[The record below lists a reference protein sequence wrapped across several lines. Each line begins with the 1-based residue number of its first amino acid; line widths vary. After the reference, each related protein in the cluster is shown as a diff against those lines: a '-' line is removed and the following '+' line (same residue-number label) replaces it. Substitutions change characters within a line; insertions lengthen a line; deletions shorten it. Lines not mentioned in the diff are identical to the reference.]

1 MTFSINFNGYNI
13 STLISGFTAID
24 RNIGSSWNNILSD
37 SVARYGQTFLRSS
50 LSAKTINISFIKSGV
65 PGDWVEIREQL
76 AKVLDTNEPAPLI
89 FSDEPNKVWYALP
102 DGAQTLSENITSLL
116 ATGTLTFLVPSG
128 YAESVDTKVLNNDNS
143 GGENGTIVNN
153 DDKSIS
159 VLINNN
165 GTLPI
170 FPTIKITP
178 TAESGFFGIAGQ
190 NVLEIGNPDEA
201 DEERKTKQTTIADF
215 KTQSDFDT
223 NFVDATDWTKSWETN
238 IPPIPNNSKLKRKID
253 GIRMSTFS
261 QSATWNGGIQRY
273 DVPKDSTGQYP
284 VNWHAQFNT
293 FFIQNNA
300 RQAGRFQLY
309 FCDENKQPLA
319 MFEIF
324 KGGAGQNA
332 ELIFW
337 LIGGD
342 NKMHKFGGDKPF
354 NASTGKAPGGVTSLF
369 DAAHGGQAIIKQGNK
384 ISFYWKG
391 VAYSY
396 LMGDAGSSTKLAYVY
411 VVEASRQNYPVIN
424 NMSLKS
430 FKLTNLN
437 DGYMVNV
444 VNKYQPN
451 DEIIVNMDAKKI
463 IVNGQG
469 ANSDYI
475 TGSDF
480 FSIPAGQSQK
490 IDIVYSSFT
499 TSPPKVEI
507 KWKERIL

>member
-1 MTFSINFNGYNI
+1 MNKTMKITLDGIDISKLFYSVTNI
-13 STLISGFTAID
+13 K
-24 RNIGSSWNNILSD
+24 RNIGSNWVNTTSPRLQGVDYLYNAL
-37 SVARYGQTFLRSS
+37 G
-50 LSAKTINISFIKSGV
+50 AKTISFDYEVNGIFF
-65 PGDWVEIREQL
+65 DEINANKELL
-76 AKVLDTNEPAPLI
+76 AKYINVKAPVPLI
-89 FSDEPNKVWYALP
+89 FNDEPNKVWYVVP
-102 DGAQTLSENITSLL
+102 DGEQSFEQI
-116 ATGTLTFLVPSG
+116 TGTLTFLVPKG
-128 YAESVDTKVLNNDNS
+128 YAESVDTKTLNNDNS
-143 GGENGTIVNN
+143 GQENGTIIENSDNSV
-153 DDKSIS
+153 S

-201 DEERKTKQTTIADF
+201 DKERKTKQTTIADF
-215 KTQSDFDT
+215 NTQSDFDT
-223 NFVDATDWTKSWETN
+223 NFVDATDWTTSWETN
-238 IPPIPNNSKLKRKID
+238 IPPIPNNSKLKWKTD

-261 QSATWNGGIQRY
+261 QAATWNGGIKRY
-273 DVPKDSTGQYP
+273 VVPKDSTNQYP

-354 NASTGKAPGGVTSLF
+354 NASTGKAPGGITSLF

-396 LMGDAGSSTKLAYVY
+396 LMGDAGVQTKLAYVY
-411 VVEASRQNYPVIN
+411 VVEASCQNYPVIN
-424 NMSLKS
+424 DMSLKS

-480 FSIPAGQSQK
+480 FSIPAGENQK

-499 TSPPKVEI
+499 TSPPKIELL
-507 KWKERIL
+507 WKERIL

>member
-1 MTFSINFNGYNI
+1 MFKVKYGDDYLTDYVRFIKVNRGVASESELLLEENSGDGTKVLKSRRKAKEIPMTFHVIDGLDVNVVREKLGSII
-13 STLISGFTAID
+13 STNVIKQLTFSDTPNIYYEATLTGAIEYTDDGFFADGGFT
-24 RNIGSSWNNILSD
+24 L
-37 SVARYGQTFLRSS
+37 
-50 LSAKTINISFIKSGV
+50 
-65 PGDWVEIREQL
+65 
-76 AKVLDTNEPAPLI
+76 
-89 FSDEPNKVWYALP
+89 
-102 DGAQTLSENITSLL
+102 
-116 ATGTLTFLVPSG
+116 LVPSG

-143 GGENGTIVNN
+143 GGENGTIINN
-153 DDKSIS
+153 ADNSVS

-201 DEERKTKQTTIADF
+201 DEKRKTKQTTIADF

-223 NFVDATDWTKSWETN
+223 NFVDATDRTTSWETN
-238 IPPIPNNSKLKRKID
+238 ISPIPNNSKLKWKTD

-261 QSATWNGGIQRY
+261 QAATWNAGIQRY

-309 FCDENKQPLA
+309 FCDEKKQPLA

-451 DEIIVNMDAKKI
+451 DEIVVNMDAKKI

-499 TSPPKVEI
+499 TSPPKIEFS
-507 KWKERIL
+507 WKERIL

>member
-1 MTFSINFNGYNI
+1 MFKVKYGDDYLTDYVRFIKVNRGVASESELLLEENSGDGTKVLKSRRKAKEIQMTFHVIDGLDVNVVREKLGSII
-13 STLISGFTAID
+13 STNVIKQLTFSDTPNIYYEATLTGAIEYTDDGFFADGGFT
-24 RNIGSSWNNILSD
+24 L
-37 SVARYGQTFLRSS
+37 
-50 LSAKTINISFIKSGV
+50 
-65 PGDWVEIREQL
+65 
-76 AKVLDTNEPAPLI
+76 
-89 FSDEPNKVWYALP
+89 
-102 DGAQTLSENITSLL
+102 
-116 ATGTLTFLVPSG
+116 LVPSG
-128 YAESVDTKVLNNDNS
+128 YAESVDTKTLNNDNS
-143 GGENGTIVNN
+143 GEENGTIINN
-153 DDKSIS
+153 ADNSVS

-178 TAESGFFGIAGQ
+178 TAESGFFGVAGQ
-190 NVLEIGNPDEA
+190 NGVLEIGNPDEA
-201 DEERKTKQTTIADF
+201 DEKRKTKQTTIADF
-215 KTQSDFDT
+215 KTQSDFDN
-223 NFVDATDWTKSWETN
+223 NFVDATDWTTTWETN
-238 IPPIPNNSKLKRKID
+238 ISPIPNNSKLKWKTD

-261 QSATWNGGIQRY
+261 QAATWNAGIKWY

-396 LMGDAGSSTKLAYVY
+396 LMGNAGSSTKLAYVY

-424 NMSLKS
+424 DMSLKS

-480 FSIPAGQSQK
+480 FSIPAGKNQK
-490 IDIVYSSFT
+490 IDIVYSNFT

>member
-1 MTFSINFNGYNI
+1 MP
-13 STLISGFTAID
+13 
-24 RNIGSSWNNILSD
+24 
-37 SVARYGQTFLRSS
+37 
-50 LSAKTINISFIKSGV
+50 K
-65 PGDWVEIREQL
+65 
-76 AKVLDTNEPAPLI
+76 
-89 FSDEPNKVWYALP
+89 
-102 DGAQTLSENITSLL
+102 
-116 ATGTLTFLVPSG
+116 G
-128 YAESVDTKVLNNDNS
+128 YAESVDTKTLNNDNS
-143 GGENGTIVNN
+143 GGENGTIINN
-153 DDKSIS
+153 ADNSVS

-201 DEERKTKQTTIADF
+201 DEKRKTKQTTIADF

-223 NFVDATDWTKSWETN
+223 NFIDATDWTTSWETN
-238 IPPIPNNSKLKRKID
+238 ISPIPNNSKLKWKID
-253 GIRMSTFS
+253 GLRMSTFS
-261 QSATWNGGIQRY
+261 QSATWNAGIKRY

-293 FFIQNNA
+293 FFIQSNA

-309 FCDENKQPLA
+309 FCDEKKQPLA

-396 LMGDAGSSTKLAYVY
+396 LMDNTSAQTKLAYVY

-480 FSIPAGQSQK
+480 FSIPAGKNQK
-490 IDIVYSSFT
+490 IDIVYSNFT
-499 TSPPKVEI
+499 TSPPKIEFS
-507 KWKERIL
+507 WKERIL

>member
-1 MTFSINFNGYNI
+1 MFKVKYGDDYLTDYVRFIKVNRGVASESELLLEENSGDGTKVLKSRRKAKEIPMTFHVIDGLDVNVVREKLGSII
-13 STLISGFTAID
+13 STNVIKQLTFSDTPNIYYEATLTGAIEYTDDGFFADGGFT
-24 RNIGSSWNNILSD
+24 L
-37 SVARYGQTFLRSS
+37 
-50 LSAKTINISFIKSGV
+50 
-65 PGDWVEIREQL
+65 
-76 AKVLDTNEPAPLI
+76 
-89 FSDEPNKVWYALP
+89 
-102 DGAQTLSENITSLL
+102 
-116 ATGTLTFLVPSG
+116 LVPSG

-143 GGENGTIVNN
+143 GGENGTIINN
-153 DDKSIS
+153 ADHSVS

-201 DEERKTKQTTIADF
+201 DEKRKTKQTTIADF

-223 NFVDATDWTKSWETN
+223 NFVDATDRTTSWETN
-238 IPPIPNNSKLKRKID
+238 ISPIPNNSKLKWKTD

-261 QSATWNGGIQRY
+261 QAATWNAGIQRY

-499 TSPPKVEI
+499 TSPPKIEFS
-507 KWKERIL
+507 WKERIL

>member
-1 MTFSINFNGYNI
+1 MFKVKYGDDYLTDYVRFIKVNRGVASESELLLEENSGDGTKVLKSRRKAKEIPMTFHVIDGLDVNVVREKLGSII
-13 STLISGFTAID
+13 STNVIKQLTFSDTPNIYYEATLTGAIEYTDDGFFADGGFT
-24 RNIGSSWNNILSD
+24 L
-37 SVARYGQTFLRSS
+37 
-50 LSAKTINISFIKSGV
+50 
-65 PGDWVEIREQL
+65 
-76 AKVLDTNEPAPLI
+76 
-89 FSDEPNKVWYALP
+89 
-102 DGAQTLSENITSLL
+102 
-116 ATGTLTFLVPSG
+116 LVPSG

-143 GGENGTIVNN
+143 GGENGTIINN
-153 DDKSIS
+153 ADHSVS

-201 DEERKTKQTTIADF
+201 DEKRKTKQTTIADF

-223 NFVDATDWTKSWETN
+223 NFVDATDRTTSWETN
-238 IPPIPNNSKLKRKID
+238 ISPIPNNSKLKWKTD

-261 QSATWNGGIQRY
+261 QAATWNAGIQRY

-437 DGYMVNV
+437 DGY
-444 VNKYQPN
+444 
-451 DEIIVNMDAKKI
+451 
-463 IVNGQG
+463 
-469 ANSDYI
+469 
-475 TGSDF
+475 
-480 FSIPAGQSQK
+480 
-490 IDIVYSSFT
+490 
-499 TSPPKVEI
+499 
-507 KWKERIL
+507 

>member
-1 MTFSINFNGYNI
+1 MFKVKYGDDYLTDYVRFIKVNRGVASESELLLEENSGDGTKVLKSRRKAKEIPMTFHVIDGLDVNVVREKLGSII
-13 STLISGFTAID
+13 STNVIKQLTFSDTPNIYYEATLTGAIEYTDDGFFADGGFT
-24 RNIGSSWNNILSD
+24 L
-37 SVARYGQTFLRSS
+37 
-50 LSAKTINISFIKSGV
+50 
-65 PGDWVEIREQL
+65 
-76 AKVLDTNEPAPLI
+76 
-89 FSDEPNKVWYALP
+89 
-102 DGAQTLSENITSLL
+102 
-116 ATGTLTFLVPSG
+116 LVPKG
-128 YAESVDTKVLNNDNS
+128 YAESVDTKTLNNDNS
-143 GGENGTIVNN
+143 GGENGTIINN
-153 DDKSIS
+153 ADNSVS

-190 NVLEIGNPDEA
+190 NGVLEIGNPDEA
-201 DEERKTKQTTIADF
+201 DEKRKTKQTTIADF

-223 NFVDATDWTKSWETN
+223 NFVDATDRTTSWETN
-238 IPPIPNNSKLKRKID
+238 IPPIPNNSKLKWKTD

-261 QSATWNGGIQRY
+261 QAATWNAGIKRY
-273 DVPKDSTGQYP
+273 VVPKDSTGQYP

-342 NKMHKFGGDKPF
+342 NKMHKFGGNKPF

-396 LMGDAGSSTKLAYVY
+396 LMGDAGAQTKLAYVY

-480 FSIPAGQSQK
+480 FSIPAG
-490 IDIVYSSFT
+490 
-499 TSPPKVEI
+499 E
-507 KWKERIL
+507 

>member
-1 MTFSINFNGYNI
+1 MFKVKYGDDYLTDYVRFIKVNRGVASESELLLEENSGDGTKVLKSRRKAKEIPMTFHVIDGLDVNVVREKLGSII
-13 STLISGFTAID
+13 STNVIKQLTFSDTPNIYYEATLTGAIEYTDDGFFADGGFT
-24 RNIGSSWNNILSD
+24 L
-37 SVARYGQTFLRSS
+37 
-50 LSAKTINISFIKSGV
+50 
-65 PGDWVEIREQL
+65 
-76 AKVLDTNEPAPLI
+76 
-89 FSDEPNKVWYALP
+89 
-102 DGAQTLSENITSLL
+102 
-116 ATGTLTFLVPSG
+116 LVPSG

-143 GGENGTIVNN
+143 GGENGTIINN
-153 DDKSIS
+153 ADNSVS

-201 DEERKTKQTTIADF
+201 DEKRKTKQTTIADF

-223 NFVDATDWTKSWETN
+223 NFVDAMDRTTSWETN
-238 IPPIPNNSKLKRKID
+238 ISPIPNNSKLKWKTD

-261 QSATWNGGIQRY
+261 QAATWNAGIQRY

-499 TSPPKVEI
+499 TSPPKIEFS
-507 KWKERIL
+507 WKERIL

>member
-1 MTFSINFNGYNI
+1 MEYNSIKLNNVELMDYMIINDVRRGI
-13 STLISGFTAID
+13 STGMTNVTETKVGDGSNLISSNLSSKKIEIDFTLLKDLIATKRIVGK
-24 RNIGSSWNNILSD
+24 ITSS
-37 SVARYGQTFLRSS
+37 
-50 LSAKTINISFIKSGV
+50 K
-65 PGDWVEIREQL
+65 QL
-76 AKVLDTNEPAPLI
+76 QSII
-89 FSDEPNKVWYALP
+89 FSDDPNVFWEVII
-102 DGAQTLSENITSLL
+102 DGEIKATEHNNGKYT
-116 ATGTLTFLVPSG
+116 TGTLTFLVPSG
-128 YAESVDTKVLNNDNS
+128 YAESVYTKVLNNDNS
-143 GGENGTIVNN
+143 GGENGTIINN
-153 DDKSIS
+153 ADNSVS

-201 DEERKTKQTTIADF
+201 DEKRKTKQTTIADF

-223 NFVDATDWTKSWETN
+223 NFVDATDLTTSWETN
-238 IPPIPNNSKLKRKID
+238 IPPIPNNSKLKWKTD

-261 QSATWNGGIQRY
+261 QAATWNAGIKWY

-293 FFIQNNA
+293 FFIQSNA

-309 FCDENKQPLA
+309 FCDEKKQPLA

-396 LMGDAGSSTKLAYVY
+396 LMGNAGSSTKLAYVY

-424 NMSLKS
+424 DMSLKS

-499 TSPPKVEI
+499 TSPPKIEFS
-507 KWKERIL
+507 WKERIL

>member
-1 MTFSINFNGYNI
+1 MFKVKYGDDYLTDYVRFIKVNRGVASESELLLEENSGDGTKVLKSRRKAKEIPMTFHVIDGLDVNVVREKLGSII
-13 STLISGFTAID
+13 STNVIKQLTFSDTPNIYYEATLTGAIEYTDDGFFADGGFT
-24 RNIGSSWNNILSD
+24 L
-37 SVARYGQTFLRSS
+37 
-50 LSAKTINISFIKSGV
+50 
-65 PGDWVEIREQL
+65 
-76 AKVLDTNEPAPLI
+76 
-89 FSDEPNKVWYALP
+89 
-102 DGAQTLSENITSLL
+102 
-116 ATGTLTFLVPSG
+116 LVPSG

-143 GGENGTIVNN
+143 GGENGTIINN
-153 DDKSIS
+153 ADHSVS

-201 DEERKTKQTTIADF
+201 DEKRKTKQTTIADF

-223 NFVDATDWTKSWETN
+223 NFVDATDRTTSWETN
-238 IPPIPNNSKLKRKID
+238 ISPIPNNSKLKWKTD

-261 QSATWNGGIQRY
+261 QAATWNAGIQRY

-309 FCDENKQPLA
+309 FCDEKKQPLA

-480 FSIPAGQSQK
+480 FPIPAGKSQK

-499 TSPPKVEI
+499 TSPPKIEFS
-507 KWKERIL
+507 WKERIL

>member
-1 MTFSINFNGYNI
+1 MFKVKYGDDYLTDYVRFIKVNRGVASESELLLEENSGDGTKVLKSRRKAKEIPMTFHVIDGLDVNVVREKLGSII
-13 STLISGFTAID
+13 STNVIKQLTFSDTPNIYYEATLTGAIEYTDDGFFADGGFT
-24 RNIGSSWNNILSD
+24 L
-37 SVARYGQTFLRSS
+37 
-50 LSAKTINISFIKSGV
+50 
-65 PGDWVEIREQL
+65 
-76 AKVLDTNEPAPLI
+76 
-89 FSDEPNKVWYALP
+89 
-102 DGAQTLSENITSLL
+102 
-116 ATGTLTFLVPSG
+116 LVPSG

-143 GGENGTIVNN
+143 GGENGTIINN
-153 DDKSIS
+153 ADHSVS

-201 DEERKTKQTTIADF
+201 DEKRKTKQTTIADF

-223 NFVDATDWTKSWETN
+223 NFVDATDLTTSWETN
-238 IPPIPNNSKLKRKID
+238 ISPIPNNSKLKWKTD

-261 QSATWNGGIQRY
+261 QAATWNAGIQRY

-499 TSPPKVEI
+499 TSPPKIEFS
-507 KWKERIL
+507 WKERIL

>member
-1 MTFSINFNGYNI
+1 MDYMIINDVRRGI
-13 STLISGFTAID
+13 STGMTNVTENKVGDGSNLISSNLSSKKIEIDFTLLKDLIATKRIVGK
-24 RNIGSSWNNILSD
+24 ITSS
-37 SVARYGQTFLRSS
+37 
-50 LSAKTINISFIKSGV
+50 K
-65 PGDWVEIREQL
+65 QL
-76 AKVLDTNEPAPLI
+76 QSII
-89 FSDEPNKVWYALP
+89 FSDDPNVFWEVII
-102 DGAQTLSENITSLL
+102 DGEIKATEHNNGKYT
-116 ATGTLTFLVPSG
+116 TGTLTFLVPKG
-128 YAESVDTKVLNNDNS
+128 YAESVDTKTLNNDNS
-143 GGENGTIVNN
+143 GGENGTIINN
-153 DDKSIS
+153 ADNSVS

-201 DEERKTKQTTIADF
+201 DEKRKTKQTTIADF
-215 KTQSDFDT
+215 KIQSDFDK
-223 NFVDATDWTKSWETN
+223 NFVDATDWTTSWETN
-238 IPPIPNNSKLKRKID
+238 ISPIPNNSKLKWKTD

-261 QSATWNGGIQRY
+261 QAATWNAGIQRY

-293 FFIQNNA
+293 FFIQSNA

-309 FCDENKQPLA
+309 FCDEKKQPLA

-480 FSIPAGQSQK
+480 FPIPAGKSQK

-499 TSPPKVEI
+499 TSPPKIEFS
-507 KWKERIL
+507 WKERIL

>member
-1 MTFSINFNGYNI
+1 MTFTVKFGNNFLTDYMRIIEVHRNLGAGI
-13 STLISGFTAID
+13 ESTIEDKISGGANFIRSR
-24 RNIGSSWNNILSD
+24 RNKSTIE
-37 SVARYGQTFLRSS
+37 VEFRTFWKDDIANTRRKLAEITS
-50 LSAKTINISFIKSGV
+50 TEV
-65 PGDWVEIREQL
+65 PLE
-76 AKVLDTNEPAPLI
+76 LI
-89 FSDEPNKVWYALP
+89 FSDEPNLYYQAIRSGEV
-102 DGAQTLSENITSLL
+102 TLTENKSKLF
-116 ATGTLTFLVPSG
+116 ATGTLTFLVPKG

-143 GGENGTIVNN
+143 GGENGTIINN
-153 DDKSIS
+153 ADNSVS

-201 DEERKTKQTTIADF
+201 DEKRKTKQTTIADF

-223 NFVDATDWTKSWETN
+223 NFVDAMDRTTSWETN
-238 IPPIPNNSKLKRKID
+238 ISPIPNNSKLKWKTD

-261 QSATWNGGIQRY
+261 QAATWNAGIQRY

-499 TSPPKVEI
+499 TSPPKIEFS
-507 KWKERIL
+507 WKERIL

>member
-1 MTFSINFNGYNI
+1 MTFHVIDGLDVNVVREKLGSII
-13 STLISGFTAID
+13 STNVIKQLTFSDTPNIYYEATLTGSIEYTDDGFFADGGFT
-24 RNIGSSWNNILSD
+24 L
-37 SVARYGQTFLRSS
+37 
-50 LSAKTINISFIKSGV
+50 
-65 PGDWVEIREQL
+65 
-76 AKVLDTNEPAPLI
+76 
-89 FSDEPNKVWYALP
+89 
-102 DGAQTLSENITSLL
+102 
-116 ATGTLTFLVPSG
+116 LVPKG
-128 YAESVDTKVLNNDNS
+128 YAESVDTKTLNNDNS
-143 GGENGTIVNN
+143 GQENGTIINN
-153 DDKSIS
+153 ADNSVS

-201 DEERKTKQTTIADF
+201 DEVRKTKQTTIADF
-215 KTQSDFDT
+215 KTQSDFDN
-223 NFVDATDWTKSWETN
+223 NFVDATDWTSSWETN
-238 IPPIPNNSKLKRKID
+238 ISPIPNNSKLKWKTD

-261 QSATWNGGIQRY
+261 QAATWNGGIQRY
-273 DVPKDSTGQYP
+273 VVPKDSTNQYP
-284 VNWHAQFNT
+284 VNWYAQFNT
-293 FFIQNNA
+293 FFIQSNA

-342 NKMHKFGGDKPF
+342 NKMHRYTAGSGNGYKPF
-354 NASTGKAPGGVTSLF
+354 NASTGKAPGGITSLF

-396 LMGDAGSSTKLAYVY
+396 LMGNAQTKLAYVY

-451 DEIIVNMDAKKI
+451 DEIIVNMNAKKI
-463 IVNGQG
+463 IVNGRG
-469 ANSDYI
+469 ASSDYI

-499 TSPPKVEI
+499 TSPPKIEFS
-507 KWKERIL
+507 WKERIL

>member
-1 MTFSINFNGYNI
+1 MFKVKYGDDYLTDYVRFIKVNRGVASESELLLEENSGDGTKVLKSRRKAKEIPMTFHVIDGLDVNVVREKLGSII
-13 STLISGFTAID
+13 STNVIKQLTFSDTPNIYYEATLTGAIEYTDDGFFADGGFT
-24 RNIGSSWNNILSD
+24 L
-37 SVARYGQTFLRSS
+37 
-50 LSAKTINISFIKSGV
+50 
-65 PGDWVEIREQL
+65 
-76 AKVLDTNEPAPLI
+76 
-89 FSDEPNKVWYALP
+89 
-102 DGAQTLSENITSLL
+102 
-116 ATGTLTFLVPSG
+116 LVPSG

-143 GGENGTIVNN
+143 GGENGTIINN
-153 DDKSIS
+153 ADHSVS

-201 DEERKTKQTTIADF
+201 DEKRKTKQTTIADF

-223 NFVDATDWTKSWETN
+223 NFVDATDRTTSWETN
-238 IPPIPNNSKLKRKID
+238 ISPIPNNSKLKWKTD

-261 QSATWNGGIQRY
+261 QAATWNAGIQRY

>member
-1 MTFSINFNGYNI
+1 MDYMIINDVRRGI
-13 STLISGFTAID
+13 STGMTNVTENKVGDGSNLISSNLSSKKIEIDFTLLKDLIATKRIVGK
-24 RNIGSSWNNILSD
+24 ITSS
-37 SVARYGQTFLRSS
+37 
-50 LSAKTINISFIKSGV
+50 K
-65 PGDWVEIREQL
+65 QL
-76 AKVLDTNEPAPLI
+76 QSII
-89 FSDEPNKVWYALP
+89 FSDDPNVFWEVII
-102 DGAQTLSENITSLL
+102 DGEIKATEHNNGKYT
-116 ATGTLTFLVPSG
+116 TGTLTFLVPKG
-128 YAESVDTKVLNNDNS
+128 YAESVDTKTLNNDNS
-143 GGENGTIVNN
+143 GGENGTIINN
-153 DDKSIS
+153 ADNSVS

-201 DEERKTKQTTIADF
+201 DEKRKTKQTTIADF

-223 NFVDATDWTKSWETN
+223 NFVDATDRTTSWETN
-238 IPPIPNNSKLKRKID
+238 IPPIPNNSKLKWKTD

-261 QSATWNGGIQRY
+261 QAVTWNGGIKRY

-293 FFIQNNA
+293 FFIQSNA

-309 FCDENKQPLA
+309 FCDEKKQPLA

-480 FSIPAGQSQK
+480 FPIPAGKSQK

-499 TSPPKVEI
+499 TSPPKIEFS
-507 KWKERIL
+507 WKERIL

>member
-1 MTFSINFNGYNI
+1 MFKVKYGDDYLTDYVRFIKVNRGVASESELLLEENSGDGTKVLKSRRKAKEIPMTFHVIDGLDVNVVREKLGSII
-13 STLISGFTAID
+13 STNVIKQLTFSDTPNIYYEATLTGAIEYTDDGFFADGGFT
-24 RNIGSSWNNILSD
+24 L
-37 SVARYGQTFLRSS
+37 
-50 LSAKTINISFIKSGV
+50 
-65 PGDWVEIREQL
+65 
-76 AKVLDTNEPAPLI
+76 
-89 FSDEPNKVWYALP
+89 
-102 DGAQTLSENITSLL
+102 
-116 ATGTLTFLVPSG
+116 LVPSG

-143 GGENGTIVNN
+143 GGENGTIINN
-153 DDKSIS
+153 ADHSVS

-178 TAESGFFGIAGQ
+178 TVESGFFGIAGQ

-201 DEERKTKQTTIADF
+201 DEKRKTKQTTIADF

-223 NFVDATDWTKSWETN
+223 NFVDAMDRTTSWETN
-238 IPPIPNNSKLKRKID
+238 ISPIPNNSKLKWKTD

-261 QSATWNGGIQRY
+261 QAATWNAGIQRY

-499 TSPPKVEI
+499 TSPPKIEFS
-507 KWKERIL
+507 WKERIL

>member
-1 MTFSINFNGYNI
+1 MFKVKYGDDYLTDYVRFIKVNRGIASESELLLEENSGDGTKVLKSRRKAKEIPMTFHVIDGLDVNVVREKLGSII
-13 STLISGFTAID
+13 STNVIKQLTFSDTPNIYYEATLTGAIEYTDDGFFADGGFT
-24 RNIGSSWNNILSD
+24 L
-37 SVARYGQTFLRSS
+37 
-50 LSAKTINISFIKSGV
+50 
-65 PGDWVEIREQL
+65 
-76 AKVLDTNEPAPLI
+76 
-89 FSDEPNKVWYALP
+89 
-102 DGAQTLSENITSLL
+102 
-116 ATGTLTFLVPSG
+116 LVPSG
-128 YAESVDTKVLNNDNS
+128 YAESVDTKTLNNDNS
-143 GGENGTIVNN
+143 GGENGTIINN
-153 DDKSIS
+153 ADNSVS

-201 DEERKTKQTTIADF
+201 DEKRKTKQTTIADF

-223 NFVDATDWTKSWETN
+223 NFVDATDRTTSWETN
-238 IPPIPNNSKLKRKID
+238 ISPIPNNSKLKWKTD

-261 QSATWNGGIQRY
+261 QAATWNAGIQRY
-273 DVPKDSTGQYP
+273 DVPKDSTHQYP

-293 FFIQNNA
+293 FFIQSNA

-309 FCDENKQPLA
+309 FCDEKKQPLA

-490 IDIVYSSFT
+490 IDIVYSNFT

>member
-1 MTFSINFNGYNI
+1 MFKVKYGDDYLTDYVRFIKVNRGVASESELLLEENSGDGTKVLKSRRKAKEIPMTFHVIDGLDVNVVREKLGSII
-13 STLISGFTAID
+13 STNVIKQLTFSDTPNIYYEATLTGAIEYTDDGFFADGGFT
-24 RNIGSSWNNILSD
+24 L
-37 SVARYGQTFLRSS
+37 
-50 LSAKTINISFIKSGV
+50 
-65 PGDWVEIREQL
+65 
-76 AKVLDTNEPAPLI
+76 
-89 FSDEPNKVWYALP
+89 
-102 DGAQTLSENITSLL
+102 
-116 ATGTLTFLVPSG
+116 LVPSG

-143 GGENGTIVNN
+143 GGENGTIINN
-153 DDKSIS
+153 ADHSVS

-201 DEERKTKQTTIADF
+201 DEKRKTKQTTIADF

-223 NFVDATDWTKSWETN
+223 NFVDATDRTTSWETN
-238 IPPIPNNSKLKRKID
+238 ISPIPNNSKLKWKTD

-261 QSATWNGGIQRY
+261 QAATWNAGIQRY

-396 LMGDAGSSTKLAYVY
+396 LMGNAGSSTKLAYVY

-499 TSPPKVEI
+499 TSPPKIEFS
-507 KWKERIL
+507 WKERIL

>member
-1 MTFSINFNGYNI
+1 MEYNSIKLNNVELMDYMIINDVRRGI
-13 STLISGFTAID
+13 STGMTNVTENKVGDGSNLISSNLSSKKIEIDFTLLKDLIATKRIVGK
-24 RNIGSSWNNILSD
+24 ITSS
-37 SVARYGQTFLRSS
+37 
-50 LSAKTINISFIKSGV
+50 K
-65 PGDWVEIREQL
+65 QL
-76 AKVLDTNEPAPLI
+76 QSII
-89 FSDEPNKVWYALP
+89 FSDDPNVFWEVII
-102 DGAQTLSENITSLL
+102 DGEIKATEHNNGKYT
-116 ATGTLTFLVPSG
+116 TGTLTFLVPKG

-143 GGENGTIVNN
+143 GGENGTIINN
-153 DDKSIS
+153 SDNSVS

-223 NFVDATDWTKSWETN
+223 NFVDATDWTTSWETN
-238 IPPIPNNSKLKRKID
+238 ISPIPNNSKLKWKTD

-261 QSATWNGGIQRY
+261 QAATWNGGIQRY
-273 DVPKDSTGQYP
+273 DVPKDSTNQYP

-354 NASTGKAPGGVTSLF
+354 DASTGKAPGGVTSLF

-424 NMSLKS
+424 DMSLKS

-451 DEIIVNMDAKKI
+451 DEIFVNMDAKKI

-480 FSIPAGQSQK
+480 FPIPAGENQK

-499 TSPPKVEI
+499 TSPPKIEFL
-507 KWKERIL
+507 WRERIL

>member
-1 MTFSINFNGYNI
+1 MDYMIINDVRRGI
-13 STLISGFTAID
+13 STGMTNVTETKVGDGSNLISSNLSSKKIEIDFTLLKDLIATKRIVGK
-24 RNIGSSWNNILSD
+24 ITSS
-37 SVARYGQTFLRSS
+37 
-50 LSAKTINISFIKSGV
+50 K
-65 PGDWVEIREQL
+65 QL
-76 AKVLDTNEPAPLI
+76 QSII
-89 FSDEPNKVWYALP
+89 FSDDPNVFWEVII
-102 DGAQTLSENITSLL
+102 DGEIKATEHNNGKYT
-116 ATGTLTFLVPSG
+116 TGTLTFLVPKG
-128 YAESVDTKVLNNDNS
+128 YAESVYTKVLNNDNS
-143 GGENGTIVNN
+143 GGENGTIINN
-153 DDKSIS
+153 ADNSVS

-201 DEERKTKQTTIADF
+201 DEKRKTKQTTIADF

-223 NFVDATDWTKSWETN
+223 NFVDATDRTASWETN
-238 IPPIPNNSKLKRKID
+238 IPPIPNNSKLKWKTD

-261 QSATWNGGIQRY
+261 QAATWNAGIQRY
-273 DVPKDSTGQYP
+273 DVPKDSTHQYP
-284 VNWHAQFNT
+284 VNWHGQFNT
-293 FFIQNNA
+293 FFIQSNA

-309 FCDENKQPLA
+309 FCDEKKQPLA

-396 LMGDAGSSTKLAYVY
+396 LMGNAGAQTKLAYVY

>member
-1 MTFSINFNGYNI
+1 MFKVKYGDDYLTDYVRFIKVNRGVASESELLLEENSGDGTKVLKSRRKAKEIPMTFHVIDGLDVNVVREKLGSII
-13 STLISGFTAID
+13 STNVIKQLTFSDTPNIYYEATLTGAIEYTDDGFFADGGFT
-24 RNIGSSWNNILSD
+24 L
-37 SVARYGQTFLRSS
+37 
-50 LSAKTINISFIKSGV
+50 
-65 PGDWVEIREQL
+65 
-76 AKVLDTNEPAPLI
+76 
-89 FSDEPNKVWYALP
+89 
-102 DGAQTLSENITSLL
+102 
-116 ATGTLTFLVPSG
+116 LVPSG

-143 GGENGTIVNN
+143 GGENGTIINN
-153 DDKSIS
+153 ADHSVS

-201 DEERKTKQTTIADF
+201 DEKRKTKQTTIADF

-223 NFVDATDWTKSWETN
+223 NFVDATDRTTSWETN
-238 IPPIPNNSKLKRKID
+238 ISPIPNNSKLKWKTD

-261 QSATWNGGIQRY
+261 QAATWNAGIQRY
-273 DVPKDSTGQYP
+273 DVPKDSTHQYP

-293 FFIQNNA
+293 FFIQSNA

-309 FCDENKQPLA
+309 FCDEKKQPLA

-499 TSPPKVEI
+499 TSPPKIEFS
-507 KWKERIL
+507 WKERIL